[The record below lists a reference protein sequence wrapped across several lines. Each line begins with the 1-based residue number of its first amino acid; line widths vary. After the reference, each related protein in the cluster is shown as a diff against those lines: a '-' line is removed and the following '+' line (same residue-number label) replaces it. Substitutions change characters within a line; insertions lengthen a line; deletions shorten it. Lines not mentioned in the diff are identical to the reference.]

1 MQGNHFDLGN
11 PGLNIHSQR
20 SEWNMVTTIK
30 NIVTLITGNGEA
42 RPSESARRI
51 RTMAMIAAV
60 ISIALLASFI
70 VHNTGA
76 NGALKYPT
84 NLGPEITG
92 VLDGAFGWILVN
104 GEWFFDAISD
114 NLKFA
119 LGKLRDFLVWI
130 PWPVVVALI
139 FLLGWRV
146 ASLPIGVASALGMVA
161 IGLVNLWEPAM
172 VTIAIMTVSVCI
184 AVAFGIPMG
193 ILAARSDLVER
204 LLRPVLDAMQT
215 MPSFVYL
222 VPGIM
227 LFGLGNVAAILAT
240 VLYAIPPCIRL
251 TNLGIRQVDPSVV
264 EAGRS
269 FGSSPFQLLYKVQ
282 IPLAI
287 PTIMAGVN
295 QTVMMALAMATIAAM
310 VGAGGLGIEVLRSMG
325 QLEEGEAFVAGT
337 AIVIMAIIIDR
348 ISQGY
353 VLSRGD
359 S

>member
-1 MQGNHFDLGN
+1 
-11 PGLNIHSQR
+11 
-20 SEWNMVTTIK
+20 MVT
-30 NIVTLITGNGEA
+30 
-42 RPSESARRI
+42 
-51 RTMAMIAAV
+51 
-60 ISIALLASFI
+60 
-70 VHNTGA
+70 
-76 NGALKYPT
+76 
-84 NLGPEITG
+84 
-92 VLDGAFGWILVN
+92 
-104 GEWFFDAISD
+104 
-114 NLKFA
+114 
-119 LGKLRDFLVWI
+119 
-130 PWPVVVALI
+130 
-139 FLLGWRV
+139 
-146 ASLPIGVASALGMVA
+146 VA
-161 IGLVNLWEPAM
+161 IM
-172 VTIAIMTVSVCI
+172 MVSVTI
-184 AVAFGIPMG
+184 AVAFGIPVG
-193 ILAARSDLVER
+193 ILAASSNSVEK
-204 LLRPVLDAMQT
+204 LIRPVLDGMQT

-240 VLYAIPPCIRL
+240 VLYALPPCIRL

-282 IPLAI
+282 IPMAV

-353 VLSRGD
+353 VLSRTD